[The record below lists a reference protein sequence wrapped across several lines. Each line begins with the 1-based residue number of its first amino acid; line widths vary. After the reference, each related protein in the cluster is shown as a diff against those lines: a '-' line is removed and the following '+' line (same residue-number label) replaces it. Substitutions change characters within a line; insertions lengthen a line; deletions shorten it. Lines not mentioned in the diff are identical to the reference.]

1 VKVYLDVVAQQLDPL
16 GPGEVL
22 LRKLSDN
29 TVLTRLGDKIELTVA
44 SHDAQR
50 DRWILTARFS

>member
-1 VKVYLDVVAQQLDPL
+1 
-16 GPGEVL
+16 VL